1 MADPKDDAKAE
12 KEAAKAAKKAA
23 KAQAKLQKKAAE
35 GGGPE
40 PTPTVQGAPV
50 AQDVPGDGKLTPA
63 ERSAI
68 AAERQVALQRFRVLF
83 ALMMLLVAAATF
95 IATVRPWRFF
105 EDPEPPVEPP
115 AATAADEPA

>member
-12 KEAAKAAKKAA
+12 KKAAKAAKKAA
-23 KAQAKLQKKAAE
+23 KAQAKLQKKLAE

-40 PTPTVQGAPV
+40 PTPTAQGAPV
-50 AQDVPGDGKLTPA
+50 AQGAPGDGKLTPA

-83 ALMMLLVAAATF
+83 ALMMFLVAAATL
-95 IATVRPWRFF
+95 IATVRPWRFLGNS
-105 EDPEPPVEPP
+105 EPPVEAPS
-115 AATAADEPA
+115 TAADEPA